1 MFKRQFLFALWL
13 CGTVLVYAAMEEN
26 SNIEVSATHVEGT
39 GTTMR
44 ASNGVVVYY
53 QDSVIHADRALYDKE
68 KHLLT
73 LDGNIEMIGYSGTK
87 EHASHMDINTETNAV
102 HFKELFFTNAN
113 DVWLLT
119 NDANKTDGNY
129 TFGNSML
136 SSCDVKNP
144 LWKMYFSDATYD
156 SVEKYMKLYNTR
168 VYFGDVPV
176 FYTPYL
182 AFSTDNRRK
191 SGLLFPMMGYSNQE
205 GFIYEQPIY
214 WAINESMDLEFNPQ
228 IRTKRSVGMYATYR
242 FADSPDSSGELRLGY
257 FKDKQSFVEAY
268 DLKNDKHYG
277 LEFLYDSSN
286 FLGKYLPNG
295 YTDGLYANVTLLNDI
310 DYLNLQKSSLTHFG
324 QIPLQES
331 RLNYFLYNNDWY
343 GGLNAKYFIDTRVEN
358 NDRTVQTL
366 PALQF
371 HKFLDR
377 LFFDNLTYSLDMQT
391 RRLDRREG
399 ATLNAAEFRIPI
411 EFTTSFF
418 DDYVSLSLGE
428 QLYYGRFFFGDVNEP
443 TPDYFQYHSNI
454 HTAKLFS
461 DLTKDYGTFIHV
473 LQPSL
478 SYVKPGS
485 ESQKPLPF
493 RELVENDRKKQAP
506 DGIQDLFSV
515 GVPEEEANFSL
526 NQYFYDEN
534 MNLIFFQRLSQR
546 YYRNREY
553 EFADLSNEMQYNW
566 ENWSFYNNIDY
577 SFEYS
582 AVHEASSRVSVH
594 GSGYYLS
601 LSHTYK
607 EDFVSEHPGVTA
619 NDFLFDFRYDY
630 NERIYFNG
638 GVSYSLREDENE
650 NFSNLKLWR
659 FGGGYKRDCW
669 SVTAQLAANIVPRA
683 TVQGAEYVQEYS
695 FVFQLNFIP
704 FASIGTGR

>member
-1 MFKRQFLFALWL
+1 MSKHLLLFTLWVY
-13 CGTVLVYAAMEEN
+13 GSVLLYAATEEN
-26 SNIEVSATHVEGT
+26 RNIEVSATHVEGT
-39 GTTMR
+39 GTIMR
-44 ASNGVVVYY
+44 ASDGVVVYY
-53 QDSVIHADRALYDKE
+53 EDSIIHADKAVYNKE

-87 EHASHMDINTETNAV
+87 EHAAHMDIDTETNTV
-102 HFKELFFTNAN
+102 RFKELFFTNAN

-136 SSCDVKNP
+136 SSCNIKDP
-144 LWKMYFSDATYD
+144 LWKMYFSEATYD
-156 SVEKYMKLYNTR
+156 SVDKYMKLYNTR
-168 VYFGDVPV
+168 VYFDDVPV

-191 SGLLFPMMGYSNQE
+191 SGLLFPMMGYSNNE
-205 GFIYEQPIY
+205 GFIYEQPVF
-214 WAINESMDLEFNPQ
+214 WAISDSMDLEFNPQ

-242 FADSPDSSGELRLGY
+242 FVDSPNSSGELRAGY
-257 FKDKQSFVEAY
+257 FKDKQSFAEENN
-268 DLKNDKHYG
+268 LRNNKHYG
-277 LEFLYDSSN
+277 LEFFYDSSD
-286 FLGKYLPNG
+286 FLGKYLPSD
-295 YTDGLYANVTLLNDI
+295 YTDGLYANIIWLNDI
-310 DYLNLQKSSLTHFG
+310 DYLNLQKSSLEHFG
-324 QIPLQES
+324 QTYLQES

-343 GGLNAKYFIDTRVEN
+343 GGLNAKYFIDTRVDS
-358 NDRTVQTL
+358 NDRTIQTL

-377 LFFDNLTYSLDMQT
+377 LFFDNLTYSLDIQT
-391 RRLDRREG
+391 RRLDRRDG
-399 ATLNAAEFRIPI
+399 ATLNSAEFRIPI

-418 DDYVSLSLGE
+418 DDYVSFSLGE
-428 QLYYGRFFFGDVNEP
+428 QLYYGRFFFGNVEAP

-454 HTAKLFS
+454 HTAKLFT
-461 DLTKDYGTFIHV
+461 DLTKNYGNFIHV
-473 LQPSL
+473 LQPSV

-493 RELVENDRKKQAP
+493 SDIVENN
-506 DGIQDLFSV
+506 QDVQELFSV
-515 GVPEEEANFSL
+515 GLPEEEARFSL

-534 MNLIFFQRLSQR
+534 MHLIFFQRLSQR

-594 GSGYYLS
+594 GARYYLS

-607 EDFVSEHPGVTA
+607 EDFDVNPHKVTA

-630 NERIYFNG
+630 NEHIYVNG

-669 SVTAQLAANIVPRA
+669 SVTAQLSANVVPRA
-683 TVQGAEYVQEYS
+683 TVDGSGYTQEYS

-704 FASIGTGR
+704 FASIGTKQ

>member
-1 MFKRQFLFALWL
+1 MSKHLFLFILWFY
-13 CGTVLVYAAMEEN
+13 GTVVLYAMTEEKR

-39 GTTMR
+39 GTTMH
-44 ASNGVVVYY
+44 ASGGVVVYY
-53 QDSVIHADRALYDKE
+53 QDSVIHADRAVYEKE

-87 EHASHMDINTETNAV
+87 EHASHMQIDTETNRV

-129 TFGNSML
+129 TFGSSIL
-136 SSCDVKNP
+136 SSCDIEDP
-144 LWKMYFSDATYD
+144 LWKMAFSEATYD
-156 SVEKYMKLYNTR
+156 SAEKYMKLYSTR

-191 SGLLFPMMGYSNQE
+191 SGLLFPLMGYSNQD

-228 IRTKRSVGMYATYR
+228 VRSNRSLGMYATYR
-242 FADSPDSSGELRLGY
+242 FADSPHSSGQLRLGY
-257 FKDKQSFVEAY
+257 FKDKQAFVEEY
-268 DLKNDKHYG
+268 DLRNDTHYG
-277 LEFLYDSSN
+277 LEFLYDSSD
-286 FLGKYLPNG
+286 FLGKYLPAE
-295 YTDGLYANVTLLNDI
+295 YTDGLYANITLLNDI
-310 DYLNLQKSSLTHFG
+310 DYLNLQQTSLSHFG
-324 QIPLQES
+324 QVPLQES

-343 GGLNAKYFIDTRVEN
+343 GGLNAKYFIDTRLEN
-358 NDRTVQTL
+358 NDRTIQTL

-377 LFFDNLTYSLDMQT
+377 LFIDNLTYSLDMQT
-391 RRLDRREG
+391 RRLDRKEG
-399 ATLNAAEFRIPI
+399 ATLNSAEFRIPI

-418 DDYVSLSLGE
+418 DDYLSLSLGE
-428 QLYYGRFFFGDVNEP
+428 QLYYGRFFFGNVQEP
-443 TPDYFQYHSNI
+443 TPDYFQYYSNI
-454 HTAKLFS
+454 HTAKLFA
-461 DLTKDYGTFIHV
+461 DLTKDYGSFIHV
-473 LQPSL
+473 LQPSIG
-478 SYVKPGS
+478 YIKPGS

-493 RELVENDRKKQAP
+493 KELIDSNQELQE
-506 DGIQDLFSV
+506 LFSV
-515 GVPEEEANFSL
+515 GLPEEEASFAL
-526 NQYFYDEN
+526 NQYFYDED
-534 MNLIFFQRLSQR
+534 MRLIFFQRISQR

-553 EFADLSNEMQYNW
+553 EFADLNNEMQYNW
-566 ENWSFYNNIDY
+566 ENWSFYNNLYY
-577 SFEYS
+577 SFEQS
-582 AVHEASSRVSVH
+582 AIHEASSRVSVH
-594 GSGYYLS
+594 GSGYYVS

-607 EDFVSEHPGVTA
+607 ENFEVSPYKVTA
-619 NDFLFDFRYDY
+619 NDFLFDFRYDVD
-630 NERIYFNG
+630 ERIYFNG

-659 FGGGYKRDCW
+659 FGGGYRRDCW
-669 SVTAQLAANIVPRA
+669 SVTAQLSANIVPRS
-683 TVQGAEYVQEYS
+683 TVQGSEYVQEYS

-704 FASIGTGR
+704 FASIGTGRQ